1 VSTALEIATK
11 AYELWK
17 KREVDVVAALFGDS
31 ALLAIPGR
39 TKISGDHKGRAAVS
53 SVVAQIAAASAGDKH
68 RQEPVCSYSSSG
80 GAMFVFDNFVTLA
93 GNTEQYHSV
102 HEWIVRDGKLAAMM
116 VYVHEYDVFERAWA
130 P

>member
-1 VSTALEIATK
+1 MSTVLEIATK

-17 KREVDVVAALFGDS
+17 TRELDAVAALFGDN

-53 SVVAQIAAASAGDKH
+53 SALAQIAQARAGDKH
-68 RQEPVCSYSSSG
+68 RQEPICSYSSSG

-93 GNTEQYHSV
+93 GKTEQYHSV
-102 HEWIVRDGKLAAMM
+102 HEWMTRDGKLVAVML
-116 VYVHEYDVFERAWA
+116 YVHEYDVFERAWA
-130 P
+130 